1 MSPSHSQS
9 APGGG
14 FTFRKLDVYRCMLEY
29 LKLEHEATRRFPAGY
44 AWLRDQLDRAA
55 DSMILNF
62 GEGAGKRARSKDR
75 NRYWDTSLGS
85 ASESASAWDVARIRQ
100 LSPASVTDRALDL
113 LDRISAMLRAMKR

>member
-1 MSPSHSQS
+1 MSHSHSQS

-14 FTFRKLDVYRCMLEY
+14 FTFRNLDVYKRMVEY
-29 LKLEHEATRRFPAGY
+29 LALEHEATRRFPAGY

-62 GEGAGKRARSKDR
+62 GEGAGKRAGTRDR

-85 ASESASAWDVARIRQ
+85 ASESASAWDVARVRR
-100 LSPASVTDRALDL
+100 LSPSPVTDEALHL
-113 LDRISAMLRAMKR
+113 LDRVSAMLRVMKR